1 MKEKNKV
8 INELFVTLFNDILQI
23 EEKTLKSGPLSD
35 LSVTEI
41 HTIEAVGMYKPRT
54 MSEVA
59 QDLKITVGTLTTA
72 VNKLIKKGYLER
84 RRIEEDR
91 RVVLICTTKRGKL
104 AYRLHEKFH
113 NDMINETI
121 KGLTDE
127 QEDILI
133 SALEGVNLFFKEKY
147 EL

>member
-1 MKEKNKV
+1 MDTDV
-8 INELFVTLFNDILQI
+8 L
-23 EEKTLKSGPLSD
+23 EEKIKVANNRIQKLEDKVDSLSD
-35 LSVTEI
+35 FKFTVNQLSDTV
-41 HTIEAVGMYKPRT
+41 K
-54 MSEVA
+54 
-59 QDLKITVGTLTTA
+59 DLKITVGTLTTA

-127 QEDILI
+127 QENILI